1 MKERILVPLDGS
13 TLAEQAL
20 PHAVALGQGLSAGLE
35 LLRAVVIPPDAGD
48 LLSEA
53 GLEEAAL
60 IDRLDAEAR
69 AYLKKI
75 AARLEAPGLKV
86 QYAVE
91 HGPAAETIV
100 AHAERHDARLIVM
113 ATHGY
118 TGIKRWSHGSVAER
132 VLQSAG
138 VPVLMVRGQDGEVE
152 APAPAATIRRVLIT
166 LDGSATAERVL
177 PAITPIAQALESE
190 LVLFRVPIVYASG
203 TLMGEWYLP
212 AQGTFEM
219 AEQSVQAY
227 LDTTAQRLRER
238 GLQVSTATRIGPVA
252 DSIVEYAAA
261 NRIDLIAI
269 CTHGRTGLARWAL
282 GSVAD
287 RVLRAGSVPI
297 LLVRANEG

>member
-13 TLAEQAL
+13 ALAEQAL

-35 LLRAVVIPPDAGD
+35 LLRTVVILPDAGD

-69 AYLKKI
+69 AYLTKI

-86 QYAVE
+86 QCTVE

-100 AHAERHDARLIVM
+100 AHAERHAARLIVM

-138 VPVLMVRGQDGEVE
+138 VPVLMVRGQDGEVKV
-152 APAPAATIRRVLIT
+152 AASAAAIRRVLVT
-166 LDGSATAERVL
+166 LDGSSTAEQVL
-177 PAITPIAQALESE
+177 PAIAPIAQALESE

-238 GLQVSTATRIGPVA
+238 GLQVSTAMRIGPVA
-252 DSIVEYAAA
+252 DSIIEYAAV

-287 RVLRAGSVPI
+287 RVLRAGNVPI
-297 LLVRANEG
+297 LLVRANKE